1 MPIAENT
8 ADQSVSPVRRTAV
21 MSVEGESEMRID
33 PRPIRL
39 SGFVAFGLGLLSALA
54 LLGQPMMIFPAFAI
68 ITAMFALRPYSGE
81 RPVGHGAAVAGLVGA
96 ILFAVWGTAERSF
109 RYQHMSKQATV
120 FAADWLRLMAEG
132 DFELA
137 CELQQPPSGRQSA
150 SMPLNQYYRESA
162 EGKSVMGSF
171 RENSVV
177 ADLIKAGSAVQ
188 WTLDRPPAYRVQQTR
203 HLTDTI
209 WRDASGNVQSLV
221 KIGMS
226 YERNDDD
233 KPGQWYVYAIDVWV
247 DR

>member
-1 MPIAENT
+1 MPPVENV
-8 ADQSVSPVRRTAV
+8 ADQSVSPLLRTPM
-21 MSVEGESEMRID
+21 MSVEAESDMRID
-33 PRPIRL
+33 PRPIRF
-39 SGFVAFGLGLLSALA
+39 SGFVAFFLGLMSALA
-54 LLGQPMMIFPAFAI
+54 LLGQPMMIFPVFAI
-68 ITAMFALRPYSGE
+68 VTAMFALRPYNGV
-81 RPVGHGAAVAGLVGA
+81 RPLGHGAAVAGLVGA
-96 ILFAVWGTAERSF
+96 IVFAVWGTAERSF
-109 RYQHMSKQATV
+109 RYQYMSDQATV

-137 CELQQPPSGRQSA
+137 CELQQPPSGRQPA

-188 WTLDRPPAYRVQQTR
+188 WTLDRPPVYRTQQTK

-221 KIGMS
+221 KIGLS
-226 YERNDDD
+226 YQRDDNE
-233 KPGQWYVYAIDVWV
+233 KPAQWYVYAIDVWV